1 MNVTLKQLEA
11 FIAVSRQGSFS
22 AAAQA
27 IHVSQPALTSLIQ
40 NLEGQLGTQLFER
53 SSKGATLTTT
63 GRELRPAIES
73 MLTGLSE
80 TITSLMQSTSPKGGT
95 VSVACIPSAAALIM
109 PALIAKFQRVHPQ
122 VNVVL
127 LDAMVENQGI
137 LDMLR
142 AGSIDFGMAS
152 PNASDELQFIHLF
165 EDELVALV
173 PDRHPLANRGRI
185 AWAELIGEQLIGMSQ
200 NSYVRQ
206 LTDGA
211 FARLGVSKHP
221 CATVS
226 LITTAIGMSK
236 EGFGVTVLPDSA
248 ASVCNL
254 DGISVLRLEDPVVRR
269 SLGFVYAS
277 LSKLS
282 PAARAFMRFVEDE
295 TSANRT

>member
-40 NLEGQLGTQLFER
+40 NLEGQLGTKLFER
-53 SSKGATLTTT
+53 SSRGATLTTI
-63 GRELRPAIES
+63 GRALRPSVENI
-73 MLTGLSE
+73 LTGLSE

-95 VSVACIPSAAALIM
+95 VSVACIPSAAALVM
-109 PALIAKFQRVHPQ
+109 PALIAKFQRVHTQ
-122 VNVVL
+122 VKVVL
-127 LDAMVENQGI
+127 LDAMVENRGI

-142 AGSIDFGMAS
+142 AGVIDFGVAS
-152 PNASDELQFIHLF
+152 PNASDELQFKHLF

-173 PDRHPLANRGRI
+173 PENHALASRGRI
-185 AWAELIGEQLIGMSQ
+185 AWADLIGEQLIGMSQ

-206 LTDGA
+206 LTDNA
-211 FARLGVSKHP
+211 FASLGISKHP

-226 LITTAIGMSK
+226 LITTAVGMSK
-236 EGFGVTVLPDSA
+236 HGFGVSVLPDSA

-254 DGISVLRLEDPVVRR
+254 DGIAVLRLQAPVVRR

-277 LSKLS
+277 MSKLS
-282 PAARAFMRFVEDE
+282 PAAKAFMRFVENE
-295 TSANRT
+295 TAR